1 MYGYVCVCVCVCVC
15 VYNLFKLSFTSIFAA
30 FWEQTWD
37 IPLILSK
44 IEQGFM

>member
-1 MYGYVCVCVCVCVC
+1 MCVYVC

-30 FWEQTWD
+30 FWEHTWD
-37 IPLILSK
+37 IALILFQ